1 MSASPLAPVLKVVR
15 CSPSNPDPAIS
26 EAMIEAPAE
35 AGEKLSPLARY
46 ISTRD
51 EALLVF
57 NEGITPTWFH
67 LRRLPAAWL
76 ASALDQV
83 YPHSLRRIVAFR
95 AGCHAIEGTPE
106 QTLAVLPP
114 KSTGTFVA
122 TKSDF
127 GVTLAPEAWVQEV
140 ADVFGAEVVQEMGE
154 LIITHSRLRRGA
166 QGPFG
171 SWGESVASR

>member
-1 MSASPLAPVLKVVR
+1 MSSPLSPVLKVVR

-26 EAMIEAPAE
+26 EAMIEAPAAE
-35 AGEKLSPLARY
+35 GEKASPLAKY

-57 NEGITPTWFH
+57 NEGVAPTWFH
-67 LRRLPAAWL
+67 LKRLPAAWL
-76 ASALDQV
+76 AGSLDQV
-83 YPHSLRRIVAFR
+83 YPRSLQRIIAFR
-95 AGCHAIEGTPE
+95 TGCHAIEGAPE
-106 QTLAVLPP
+106 ETFSVLPP

-122 TKSDF
+122 TKADF
-127 GVTLAPEAWVQEV
+127 GVTLAPEAWVQEM

-171 SWGESVASR
+171 PWGGSAASR

>member
-46 ISTRD
+46 ISTRE

-57 NEGITPTWFH
+57 NEGVTPTWFH

-76 ASALDQV
+76 AGSLDQV
-83 YPHSLRRIVAFR
+83 YPRSLQRIMAFR
-95 AGCHAIEGTPE
+95 AGCHTIEGAE
-106 QTLAVLPP
+106 SLAVLPP

-127 GVTLAPEAWVQEV
+127 GVTLAPEAWAQEV
-140 ADVFGAEVVQEMGE
+140 ADVYGAEVVQEMGE

-171 SWGESVASR
+171 SWGGSAASH

>member
-1 MSASPLAPVLKVVR
+1 MSASPLAPVLKVLR
-15 CSPSNPDPAIS
+15 CSPTNPDPAIS
-26 EAMIEAPAE
+26 EAMIGAPVAE
-35 AGEKLSPLARY
+35 GEKLSPLAKY

-51 EALLVF
+51 AALLVF
-57 NEGITPTWFH
+57 NDGITPTWFH
-67 LRRLPAAWL
+67 LKRLPAAWL
-76 ASALDQV
+76 AGSLDQV
-83 YPHSLRRIVAFR
+83 YPRSLQRIIAFR
-95 AGCHAIEGTPE
+95 AGCHAVEGAPSE
-106 QTLAVLPP
+106 TLAVLPP
-114 KSTGTFVA
+114 KSTGAFVA